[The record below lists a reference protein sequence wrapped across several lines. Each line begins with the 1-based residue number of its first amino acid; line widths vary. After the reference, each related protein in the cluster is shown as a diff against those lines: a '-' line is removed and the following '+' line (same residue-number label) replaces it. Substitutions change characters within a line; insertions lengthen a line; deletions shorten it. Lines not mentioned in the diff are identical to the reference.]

1 MKRAVNTIIIIECSQ
16 KGSYEIVPIGEKL
29 WRFYASLGPMMTII
43 EYGVATF
50 IMICFGFCMFE

>member
-29 WRFYASLGPMMTII
+29 EVLCVLWTDDDDNRIWRRNVYNDLLWIL
-43 EYGVATF
+43 YV
-50 IMICFGFCMFE
+50 